1 MRHLLVTASVAAL
14 LTVTTEAGAQDFE
27 TTEVADGVYQFRWI
41 GHNAMIVVADGQV
54 VVFDPISVEA
64 SEAMAGEIRRVA
76 QGASL
81 SAVVYSHS
89 DADHSTGAAAL
100 ASAMGAEGVPIIA
113 QEGAVAPIRERG
125 SADQPV
131 PNVTFAER
139 LAFEIGGRDIELH
152 YLGRSHTDNI
162 AVAFVPDVGV
172 AFAVDFIANDR
183 AGYQDLPGWHFPEFF
198 DAVAGMLGIPFE
210 TVIFGHG
217 PPGDRASIH
226 RQIAYYDDLTAA
238 VRDAIAAGRT
248 EDQMAAEIS
257 LPAYEHFDRYE
268 EWMPLNARGIYRW
281 LTGAP

>member
-162 AVAFVPDVGV
+162 AVAFVPDGGV